1 MNKKLF
7 FVLLL
12 LLIGF
17 NTFSQ
22 QQGLQLHYAFHPDLV
37 AGKIKDETG
46 NGRSA
51 TLMGSA
57 ALRTLGG
64 FGLVET
70 GATAG
75 YVDIGAAAGSIISGL
90 NDFSIAVYVYVD
102 PVQSVTAPGNFI
114 WSFSNSPNM
123 ASVANGCLFFSAK
136 ESRYAITTTNWRN
149 EQQVSLATA
158 FSKGVW
164 VHVTYVQSGN
174 TGNVYLNGVLQRT
187 GTISLKPNT
196 LGSTAFNY
204 LFKSPYTADA
214 LLLNS
219 KMTDFRIY
227 NTALNATSV
236 QQLGVHRQRLD
247 TLLFSEIVQ
256 NTQIALDQEM
266 LNALRSNIA
275 LPSVAAGGVVV
286 SWASSRPEVLSA
298 TGVVSRPQAGAAP
311 VQVTLTATLSKQFVQ
326 QTRTFIAM
334 VQPFTSDAESVLFD
348 ADAIVIG
355 GNTLKV
361 RSPLSLPTAG
371 MEGSVISWTSLSP
384 QILSPTGHVLN
395 RPAHGHGDAEVIL
408 RATVRKNQAV
418 TTRDFVVK
426 VAEDEGFAGYLFTY
440 FTGNNIAQEAIRFAI
455 STDGLNYKALN
466 NNQPV
471 ITSASISLTGGV
483 RDPHILRGED
493 GHFYMVVTDMVSA
506 NGWSSNR
513 GMVLLKSANLVDW
526 TSATV
531 HIPTAFAAE
540 FGNVDRVWAPQTIY
554 DPKVGKYMVYFSMR
568 KGSADY
574 DKIYYAYAN
583 ASFTAL
589 ETVPQ
594 QLFFHPTGG
603 ACIDGDIVF
612 HDGKYHLFFK
622 TEGSG
627 NGIKKAV
634 SENLTSG
641 YVMLDRYL
649 QQTSSG
655 VEGSCIFRLSN
666 TDEWILMYDVYTAG
680 YYQFTRSMDM
690 ENFSA
695 IATNGVSMDFNPR
708 HGTVIPLTQHEL
720 LAVRVQWD
728 KTLNNSRIKEDNQ
741 VVEILGYYDLSGRSL
756 SGSSILQPGVYLLK
770 YKNTSGVVK
779 VMKISQE

>member
-1 MNKKLF
+1 MNKSLLL
-7 FVLLL
+7 VLL

-17 NTFSQ
+17 KIFAQ
-22 QQGLQLHYAFHPDLV
+22 QQGLQLHYAFNPDLV
-37 AGKIKDETG
+37 TGKVKDETG
-46 NGRSA
+46 NGRPA
-51 TLMGSA
+51 ILLGSA

-70 GATAG
+70 GASAG
-75 YVDIGAAAGSIISGL
+75 YVDMGAEAGSVISGL
-90 NDFSIAVYVYVD
+90 NDFSVAVYVYVD
-102 PVQSVTAPGNFI
+102 PVQLVTSAGNFI
-114 WSFSNSPNM
+114 WSFSNSPNI
-123 ASVANGCLFFSAK
+123 AADANGCLFFSAR
-136 ESRYAITTTNWRN
+136 ESRYAISTTNWRN

-158 FSKGVW
+158 FGKGAW
-164 VHVTYVQSGN
+164 VHVAYVQSGN
-174 TGNVYLNGVLQRT
+174 TGNVYLNGVLQKSGEIT
-187 GTISLKPNT
+187 LKPST
-196 LGSTAFNY
+196 LGATAYNY
-204 LFKSPYTADA
+204 LFKSPYATDA

-219 KMTDFRIY
+219 KMTDFRLY

-247 TLLFSEIVQ
+247 TLLFTEIVQ
-256 NTQIALDQEM
+256 NVQIPLDQEV
-266 LNALRSNIA
+266 LNSLRRNII
-275 LPSVAAGGVVV
+275 LPVEVAGGVAV
-286 SWASSRPEVLSA
+286 SWSSSRPDVLSA
-298 TGVVSRPQAGAAP
+298 TGVVTRPQAGAAP

-326 QTRTFIAM
+326 QTRTF
-334 VQPFTSDAESVLFD
+334 T
-348 ADAIVIG
+348 
-355 GNTLKV
+355 
-361 RSPLSLPTAG
+361 
-371 MEGSVISWTSLSP
+371 
-384 QILSPTGHVLN
+384 
-395 RPAHGHGDAEVIL
+395 
-408 RATVRKNQAV
+408 ATVLPFNG
-418 TTRDFVVK
+418 DE
-426 VAEDEGFAGYLFTY
+426 EDEGYAGYLFTY
-440 FTGNNIAQEAIRFAI
+440 FTGNNIAQEAIRFAL

-471 ITSASISLTGGV
+471 ISSAAISLTGGV
-483 RDPHILRGED
+483 RDPHILRGDD
-493 GHFYMVVTDMVSA
+493 GNFYMVVTDMVSA

-554 DPKVGKYMVYFSMR
+554 DPTVGKYMVYFSMR
-568 KGSADY
+568 RGSGDY

-612 HDGKYHLFFK
+612 HEGKYHLFFK

-655 VEGSCIFRLSN
+655 VEGSCVFRLYN

-690 ENFSA
+690 ENFSV
-695 IATNGVSMDFNPR
+695 IASGAVSMDFSPR
-708 HGTVIPLTQHEL
+708 HGTVMPLTGEEMMVL
-720 LAVRVQWD
+720 RVKWD
-728 KTLNNSRIKEDNQ
+728 KTLNTGAVFQDES
-741 VVEILGYYDLSGRSL
+741 VAEILGYFDLSGRRLYSFPQQGIYL
-756 SGSSILQPGVYLLK
+756 MKYRNASGEVR
-770 YKNTSGVVK
+770 VK
-779 VMKISQE
+779 KVGR